1 MRLLFMSLLGA
12 LYTIRFDFKVPK
24 SHLDNPAQWKIMPIL
39 YI

>member
-12 LYTIRFDFKVPK
+12 LYGIHFDFKVPK
-24 SHLDNPAQWKIMPIL
+24 NYLDNPAQWKIMPIL